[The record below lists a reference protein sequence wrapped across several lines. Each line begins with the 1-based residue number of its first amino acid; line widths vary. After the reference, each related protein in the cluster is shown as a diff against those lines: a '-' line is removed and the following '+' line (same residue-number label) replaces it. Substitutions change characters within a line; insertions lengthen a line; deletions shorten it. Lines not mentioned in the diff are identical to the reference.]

1 MWQKNIQRTLISY
14 TIKLVR
20 LVIIICDSYSN
31 LPNEI
36 QSETG
41 IWKRNRLL
49 IDIDI
54 QMYNWNILEDKHLH
68 ISFSLYANPFDYIKA
83 ILFSLSN
90 FPNVQATTK
99 KLPQG
104 HISPQR
110 QKHKS
115 KDFFFWPIDLDLPC
129 PLWLTSRVAM
139 TLLKTET
146 SGSFSPMTREGMRGD
161 MISCLWRMYV
171 SMAILEKE
179 ITRGKGQN
187 WRKKAIKN
195 IA

>member
-1 MWQKNIQRTLISY
+1 M
-14 TIKLVR
+14 
-20 LVIIICDSYSN
+20 
-31 LPNEI
+31 
-36 QSETG
+36 
-41 IWKRNRLL
+41 

-68 ISFSLYANPFDYIKA
+68 ISFSLYANQFDYIKA
-83 ILFSLSN
+83 ILFSLSQTFQMFKQQPRN
-90 FPNVQATTK
+90 FHKATF
-99 KLPQG
+99 LPRDK
-104 HISPQR
+104 ITR
-110 QKHKS
+110 AKII
-115 KDFFFWPIDLDLPC
+115 FWPIDLDLPC

-146 SGSFSPMTREGMRGD
+146 SGSFSPMTRDGMRGD

-187 WRKKAIKN
+187 WRKTTIKN